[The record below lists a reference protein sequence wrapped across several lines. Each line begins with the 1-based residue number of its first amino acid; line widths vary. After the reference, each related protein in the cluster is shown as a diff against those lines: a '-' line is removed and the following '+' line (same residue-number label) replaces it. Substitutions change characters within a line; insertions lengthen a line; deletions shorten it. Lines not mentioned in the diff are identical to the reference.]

1 MGFANYYRR
10 FIKNFSKIAI
20 PLTEIT
26 KKDKQFK
33 WTKEAQ
39 QAFEQLKEAI
49 TSEPVL
55 AMFDP
60 DRQVKLETDASNFA
74 LGGQIG
80 QRHDDGMLHPI
91 AFYSHKMH
99 GAELNYPIYDKE
111 FLAII
116 NCFKEFR
123 YYLRGSK
130 HQVKVFTDHKNIAYF
145 ATTQELNRR
154 QLRYAEYLCEF
165 DFTIAHCKGTD
176 NGRADAISRRPDFNT
191 GTMKTKEQLLELNP
205 KKEYQFTQPVKT
217 IARTHKGITEEEKQR
232 YIGFKKYISMQQL
245 KEHHQNIHKK
255 PKEANASH
263 LS

>member
-1 MGFANYYRR
+1 MDKRKIAAVAEWKPPTSVKETQSFLGFANDYPR

-26 KKDKQFK
+26 KKDRQFK
-33 WTKEAQ
+33 WTKVAQ

-60 DRQVKLETDASNFA
+60 DRQVELETDASDFA

-111 FLAII
+111 FLAIV
-116 NCFKEFR
+116 NCFKEFQH
-123 YYLRGSK
+123 YLRGSK
-130 HQVKVFTDHKNIAYF
+130 HQVKFSYYLPYREAINIK
-145 ATTQELNRR
+145 ELS
-154 QLRYAEYLCEF
+154 YIFY
-165 DFTIAHCKGTD
+165 
-176 NGRADAISRRPDFNT
+176 
-191 GTMKTKEQLLELNP
+191 
-205 KKEYQFTQPVKT
+205 
-217 IARTHKGITEEEKQR
+217 R
-232 YIGFKKYISMQQL
+232 YIITQL
-245 KEHHQNIHKK
+245 AYNTTYNKNTKLTLAYANFRFIPNIYH
-255 PKEANASH
+255 NI
-263 LS
+263 